1 MTDADKVAQAWKEQI
16 EKLSQTFKLP
26 EVDVPALIE
35 KQRKTIDA
43 ISKAAQLSNEAAMEV
58 SHRQLEILRSTS
70 EQVAAMVREMKL
82 SGEQQRELAAKSFE
96 AALTSAREGGP
107 TNDRRDE
114 LRRQQIRAAFFGNMA
129 EVVAAYLKEA
139 CRAP

>member
-70 EQVAAMVREMKL
+70 EHVATMVREMKL

-96 AALTSAREGGP
+96 AALSSARELAEM
-107 TNDRRDE
+107 TAKSN
-114 LRRQQIRAAFFGNMA
+114 A
-129 EVVAAYLKEA
+129 EVFNLIKQRMTDNFEEMRKNWKA
-139 CRAP
+139 

>member
-70 EQVAAMVREMKL
+70 EQVAAMV
-82 SGEQQRELAAKSFE
+82 
-96 AALTSAREGGP
+96 AREEAFRRTAARVGGQIVRSGADKRP
-107 TNDRRDE
+107 RTRRNDGEIQCRRCSTSSSS
-114 LRRQQIRAAFFGNMA
+114 A
-129 EVVAAYLKEA
+129 
-139 CRAP
+139 